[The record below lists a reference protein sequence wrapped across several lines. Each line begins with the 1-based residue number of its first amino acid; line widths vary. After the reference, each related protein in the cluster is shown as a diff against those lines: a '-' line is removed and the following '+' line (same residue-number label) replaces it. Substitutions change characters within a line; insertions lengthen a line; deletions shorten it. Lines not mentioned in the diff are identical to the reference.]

1 MTSRKWSLTFSPAQR
16 WGEGLK
22 QQCCAPEDE
31 DKADNQKD
39 RAFGMKGI
47 TGIVGSGGVSYP
59 LSSSQ
64 SYLCFSIS
72 STKQVSN
79 IKDITDLEVLLLWS
93 EMQLANMEGDVYI
106 RRQNHDLL
114 QILLFPTHFSFRIQ
128 VFKRNV
134 QCCGHLIF

>member
-1 MTSRKWSLTFSPAQR
+1 
-16 WGEGLK
+16 
-22 QQCCAPEDE
+22 
-31 DKADNQKD
+31 
-39 RAFGMKGI
+39 MKGI

-93 EMQLANMEGDVYI
+93 EM
-106 RRQNHDLL
+106 
-114 QILLFPTHFSFRIQ
+114 
-128 VFKRNV
+128 
-134 QCCGHLIF
+134 